1 MTDNL
6 ETLPYLS
13 DNEEQGNLSELSLS
27 SAEEVNPPPEEE
39 EIVNETLP
47 TELDEVL
54 HIDESQREKED
65 DLTQFITKARQ
76 QDYNC
81 LDLSKKNIVEFP
93 ETLLE
98 FPSLQVISF
107 HTKLSS
113 STYFVLVFVF
123 RRQSNQSI
131 TR

>member
-113 STYFVLVFVF
+113 STYIVLVFVF